1 MTEVTGE
8 QLEQLKKDGKNILLD
23 LHGLWC
29 VPCKS
34 LMPKL
39 ELLEEQYKNVVFVKI
54 DVDENMEL
62 AQNLLIRSVPTVIIY
77 KGEEILNRS
86 QGAQPDS
93 FYKDILNNL

>member
-1 MTEVTGE
+1 MDYISKE
-8 QLEQLKKDGKNILLD
+8 QLFELQKSGNKILVQYTASWCGPCRQLSPRLANISSSYD
-23 LHGLWC
+23 
-29 VPCKS
+29 
-34 LMPKL
+34 
-39 ELLEEQYKNVVFVKI
+39 NIVFVKI

-86 QGAQPDS
+86 QGAQPDG

>member
-1 MTEVTGE
+1 MDNISKE
-8 QLEQLKKDGKNILLD
+8 QLFELQKSGNKILVQYTASWCGPCRQLSPRLANISNSYD
-23 LHGLWC
+23 
-29 VPCKS
+29 
-34 LMPKL
+34 
-39 ELLEEQYKNVVFVKI
+39 NIAFVKI

-77 KGEEILNRS
+77 DGEEILNRS

>member
-29 VPCKS
+29 GPCKS

-93 FYKDILNNL
+93 FYKDILNSL

>member
-1 MTEVTGE
+1 MDNISKE
-8 QLEQLKKDGKNILLD
+8 QLFELQKSGNKILVQYTTSWCQPCRQLSPRLANISNSYD
-23 LHGLWC
+23 
-29 VPCKS
+29 
-34 LMPKL
+34 
-39 ELLEEQYKNVVFVKI
+39 NIAFVKI

>member
-1 MTEVTGE
+1 MDNISKE
-8 QLEQLKKDGKNILLD
+8 QLFELQKSGNKILVQYTASWCGPCRQLSPRLANISNSYD
-23 LHGLWC
+23 
-29 VPCKS
+29 
-34 LMPKL
+34 
-39 ELLEEQYKNVVFVKI
+39 NIAFVKI

>member
-1 MTEVTGE
+1 MDNISKE
-8 QLEQLKKDGKNILLD
+8 QLFELQKSGNKILVQYTASWCGPCRQLSPRLANISSSYD
-23 LHGLWC
+23 
-29 VPCKS
+29 
-34 LMPKL
+34 
-39 ELLEEQYKNVVFVKI
+39 NIAFVKI

>member
-1 MTEVTGE
+1 MDYISKE
-8 QLEQLKKDGKNILLD
+8 QLFELQKSGNKILVQYTASWCGPCRQLSPRLANISSSYD
-23 LHGLWC
+23 
-29 VPCKS
+29 
-34 LMPKL
+34 
-39 ELLEEQYKNVVFVKI
+39 NIAFVKI

-86 QGAQPDS
+86 QGAQPDG

>member
-1 MTEVTGE
+1 MDYISKE
-8 QLEQLKKDGKNILLD
+8 QLFELQKSGNKILVQYTASWCGPCRQLSPRLANISNSYD
-23 LHGLWC
+23 
-29 VPCKS
+29 
-34 LMPKL
+34 
-39 ELLEEQYKNVVFVKI
+39 NIAFVKI

-86 QGAQPDS
+86 QGAQPDG